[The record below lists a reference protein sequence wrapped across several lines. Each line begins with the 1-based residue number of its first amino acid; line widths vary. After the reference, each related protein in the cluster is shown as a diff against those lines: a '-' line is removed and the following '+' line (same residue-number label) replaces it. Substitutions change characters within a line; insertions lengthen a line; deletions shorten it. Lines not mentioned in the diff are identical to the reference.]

1 MPSGSRVGNASTDS
15 IAKDIGEGRWRDYG
29 QDIVYAY
36 CEEDVRMSVLL
47 LPKLIQ
53 GSNRFH
59 ASSTEHV
66 LHWSDYSAK
75 AIAAIQAHGMPID
88 TYLWHLVQ
96 EHKPEII
103 RALIRRFDPSY
114 GSASPI
120 YDEDGGFS
128 YERFEAWLIS
138 IGCRNWPCL
147 ESGRLDIDGDA
158 FRLMYHIPGIS
169 RLHALRDSLGVI
181 VRAKLPIGADGR
193 NRPKLFPFCT
203 ATGRNAH
210 AQVVCT
216 THMPASGR
224 SWFSRKARSEPIST
238 GGRRKS
244 VLPPRSAAMSRYGTT
259 TRMATSITH

>member
-1 MPSGSRVGNASTDS
+1 M
-15 IAKDIGEGRWRDYG
+15 
-29 QDIVYAY
+29 
-36 CEEDVRMSVLL
+36 
-47 LPKLIQ
+47 
-53 GSNRFH
+53 
-59 ASSTEHV
+59 

-75 AIAAIQAHGMPID
+75 AMAQIQAHGMPID

-128 YERFEAWLIS
+128 YERFEASLIS

-203 ATGRNAH
+203 ATGRNGH
-210 AQVVCT
+210 VPESVQRTCQRPVV
-216 THMPASGR
+216 HGFP
-224 SWFSRKARSEPIST
+224 
-238 GGRRKS
+238 GRRN
-244 VLPPRSAAMSRYGTT
+244 RSLSQLADAGSRRRRRTQ
-259 TRMATSITH
+259 RRSSR